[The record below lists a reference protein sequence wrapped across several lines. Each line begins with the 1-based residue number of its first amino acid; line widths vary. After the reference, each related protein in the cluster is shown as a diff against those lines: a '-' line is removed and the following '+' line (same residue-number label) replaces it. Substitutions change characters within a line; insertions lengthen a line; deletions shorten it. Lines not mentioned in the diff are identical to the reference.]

1 MTDTPPAV
9 TIPPALEPP
18 TWRSMLFVPATVPR
32 FVATAADR
40 GADAVILDL
49 ENSVALS
56 EKPRARTLLAAA
68 IPQVARRGADVL
80 IRVNRPWRLLLRD
93 LEAAVLP
100 GVAALM
106 LTKVES
112 AEHVQAA
119 AEVVAEMEAERGLPA
134 GRLRFVVLVET
145 AAGFFR
151 MEAIARAHPRIV
163 ALSLG
168 AEDFAASVGMLA
180 EPEGLFYPKQH
191 MLFAARAAG
200 VLPLGFVGSI
210 ADFRDQEAFRTIVRR
225 SRRLGLVGASCIH
238 PLQVTVLNEEFRAA
252 GGRGGSG
259 AADGGGL
266 RRGARRRHR
275 GRAVRRQDDR
285 HSGRGTGADGA
296 GAGRGNPRKA
306 GPGRVEPFSLPR
318 TGGRETSAV

>member
-1 MTDTPPAV
+1 MTDSDPAVTTPPALM
-9 TIPPALEPP
+9 TAQAPEPP

-49 ENSVALS
+49 EDSVALS
-56 EKPRARTLLAAA
+56 EKPRARTLLAEA

-100 GVAALM
+100 GVTALM

-112 AEHVQAA
+112 PEHVQAA

-134 GRLRFVVLVET
+134 GKLRFVVLVET

-163 ALSLG
+163 AMSLG

-225 SRRLGLVGASCIH
+225 SRRLGFVGASCIH
-238 PLQVTVLNEEFRAA
+238 PLQVAVLNEEFAPPA
-252 GGRGGSG
+252 EEVEN
-259 AADGGGL
+259 
-266 RRGARRRHR
+266 ARRMV
-275 GRAVRRQDDR
+275 AVYDAALAA
-285 HSGRGTGADGA
+285 GTGAVQFEGKMIDIPVVERARTVLARDAAIRARLARA
-296 GAGRGNPRKA
+296 G
-306 GPGRVEPFSLPR
+306 
-318 TGGRETSAV
+318 